1 MDQEGKFTGEEI
13 TYIYPDLL
21 TGLHG
26 KFRDGEVV
34 EARAVDIVA
43 ERCQQGVK
51 EIRLRLRRDT
61 TSWRVVHIS
70 KKNSTSSDWEEPTMV
85 EQSVLANSSK
95 FIEGPWEKP
104 KEESDL
110 ANSSSVVKD
119 QKGNITTLVD
129 FTNSSTVMD
138 EPLVEPTVV
147 EQSVLANS
155 SGFIQIASEENEEQ
169 QNDGSL
175 FSEVKVGEELEE
187 DIVLE

>member
-1 MDQEGKFTGEEI
+1 
-13 TYIYPDLL
+13 
-21 TGLHG
+21 
-26 KFRDGEVV
+26 
-34 EARAVDIVA
+34 
-43 ERCQQGVK
+43 
-51 EIRLRLRRDT
+51 
-61 TSWRVVHIS
+61 
-70 KKNSTSSDWEEPTMV
+70 MV

-95 FIEGPWEKP
+95 FIEGSLEKP

-175 FSEVKVGEELEE
+175 FSEVKVGEEEELEE

>member
-61 TSWRVVHIS
+61 TSWRVVLQV
-70 KKNSTSSDWEEPTMV
+70 DWLHHHHLVFECEARHELV
-85 EQSVLANSSK
+85 CQVRLGSVDLPQL
-95 FIEGPWEKP
+95 GPRP
-104 KEESDL
+104 PAPLPLDPGL
-110 ANSSSVVKD
+110 HLRPL
-119 QKGNITTLVD
+119 IT
-129 FTNSSTVMD
+129 
-138 EPLVEPTVV
+138 
-147 EQSVLANS
+147 QY
-155 SGFIQIASEENEEQ
+155 
-169 QNDGSL
+169 
-175 FSEVKVGEELEE
+175 
-187 DIVLE
+187 